1 MGSPGTQDA
10 LVIAT
15 VPGLRSL
22 HTIVDDLSGHKRRY
36 ERDELAKLFTSVGL
50 REVAVY
56 GIFASTLAIQRFE
69 RGRARLPREVSSP
82 DARIRVMT
90 RALRVPAFPVNGV
103 LGWLVRAERWLGL
116 AAALRRKGAS
126 YLAVGRRG

>member
-1 MGSPGTQDA
+1 M
-10 LVIAT
+10 
-15 VPGLRSL
+15 PGLRSL

-36 ERDELAKLFTSVGL
+36 ERDELAELFTSVGL